1 MCITLQ
7 TPKTGRSTL
16 KHCCQAVVY
25 ALGPPKLVHSR
36 FGPGRASPAAPGAR
50 WRCAASM
57 QSKNDPEG
65 SFSSCGAAAAAD
77 ADAGCGT
84 GLAAPHY
91 WEEEIFRGNE
101 LSAECRRVTHSG
113 EGSAA
118 ATVPN
123 AGRLPLAPPPS
134 ACAPDRRAGCLALQR
149 RPGLLWADRA
159 APHAAGRGGGCALA
173 LTAAECAACRMRL
186 SSRATARALPLIA
199 APTWCWSPPAGRDH
213 EGRPFQW
220 LARRQRKQLAHPHR
234 CPVPPPPIDW
244 LGWLDARKCECGGL
258 GGCCTPAG

>member
-1 MCITLQ
+1 MQNISLPAGSEQRLQGSMQWQSSGATWRQQSGAGGGGGHGNARPQRRQLMCITLQ
-7 TPKTGRSTL
+7 TPKTGLPRSYSATRQWFA
-16 KHCCQAVVY
+16 H
-25 ALGPPKLVHSR
+25 LGPQSWYTAAW
-36 FGPGRASPAAPGAR
+36 GRAGPAPAAPGAR
-50 WRCAASM
+50 RRCAASM

-65 SFSSCGAAAAAD
+65 SCSSCSAAAAD
-77 ADAGCGT
+77 AADAGGA

-123 AGRLPLAPPPS
+123 AGRRPLAPPPS

-159 APHAAGRGGGCALA
+159 APHAAGRGGGCALV

-186 SSRATARALPLIA
+186 SRRATARA
-199 APTWCWSPPAGRDH
+199 CR
-213 EGRPFQW
+213 
-220 LARRQRKQLAHPHR
+220 
-234 CPVPPPPIDW
+234 
-244 LGWLDARKCECGGL
+244 
-258 GGCCTPAG
+258 